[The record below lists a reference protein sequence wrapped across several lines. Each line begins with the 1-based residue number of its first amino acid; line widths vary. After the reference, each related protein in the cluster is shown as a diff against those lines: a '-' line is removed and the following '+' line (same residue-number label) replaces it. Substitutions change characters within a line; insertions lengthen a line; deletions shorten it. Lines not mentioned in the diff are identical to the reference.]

1 MQHQKHFTLDEA
13 SQALARIKAQVEQIP
28 KLKRQLDRLGYD
40 PYKKCYTLGSLDSL
54 KPFPPPMEELAALVT
69 KLHNLGIIVKG
80 LDEGLIDF
88 PHRRANGDE
97 VYLCWKVG
105 EDALAFWHTVQDG
118 FAGRRPLKEL

>member
-1 MQHQKHFTLDEA
+1 
-13 SQALARIKAQVEQIP
+13 
-28 KLKRQLDRLGYD
+28 
-40 PYKKCYTLGSLDSL
+40 
-54 KPFPPPMEELAALVT
+54 MEELAALVT